1 VLLEVHAPLKE
12 LLGEVEGV
20 DAAFALGEALPAFDL
35 HCALMSLPLAF
46 DTRLDSIPADIPYL
60 SAPEAHVERWRER
73 LEPIGRPRVGLAWSG
88 SRTLRNDA
96 NRSIP
101 LAMLAPL
108 AQPGRSLLAVQKD
121 IREADRAAVAG
132 LGIATFEQE
141 LHDFR
146 DTAALVAAC
155 DVIVSVD
162 TSVAHLAGAM
172 GKTVFVL
179 LPFSPDWRWLL
190 DREESPWYPSARLFR
205 QERSGDWD
213 AVIARL
219 ASRLRGD
226 ESVALPPVK

>member
-12 LLGEVEGV
+12 LLAGVEGV
-20 DAAFALGEALPAFDL
+20 DAAFALGEPLPAFDL

-60 SAPEAHVERWRER
+60 AAPEAHVERWRER
-73 LEPIGRPRVGLAWSG
+73 LAAIARPRVGLAWSG

-101 LAMLAPL
+101 LALLAPL
-108 AQPGRSLLAVQKD
+108 AQPGRSLVAVQKD
-121 IREADRAAVAG
+121 IRDADRAAVAS

-141 LHDFR
+141 LNDFR
-146 DTAALVAAC
+146 DTAALAAAC
-155 DVIVSVD
+155 DALVSVD

-172 GKTVFVL
+172 GKTIFVL

-190 DREESPWYPSARLFR
+190 DREDSPWYPTARLFR
-205 QERSGDWD
+205 QEGIGDWD
-213 AVIARL
+213 AVIARV
-219 ASRLRGD
+219 AA
-226 ESVALPPVK
+226 ALPPVK